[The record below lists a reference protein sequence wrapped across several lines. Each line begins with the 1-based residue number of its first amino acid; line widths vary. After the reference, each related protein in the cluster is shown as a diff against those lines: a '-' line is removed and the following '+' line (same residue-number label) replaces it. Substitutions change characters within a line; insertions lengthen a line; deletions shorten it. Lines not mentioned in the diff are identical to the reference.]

1 MIPSYGMFCP
11 KKLLD
16 ATEFQYPNNIT
27 DMAYWP
33 FAELPIFT
41 PVLPAAE
48 DDPK

>member
-16 ATEFQYPNNIT
+16 CTELQYPNIKT

-41 PVLPAAE
+41 PLVPPA
-48 DDPK
+48 DDTPK